1 MTNSNNPEAADV
13 ASPRKRRL
21 LLPSIAFFI
30 AALAAAACFRLSL
43 PTVPCLDAFY
53 HLGHARLYAQQGPLT
68 EEFPWTAYS
77 VIRLH
82 AADLW
87 YGFHLL
93 LIPFTFLPEVA
104 LQIKLSSVFV
114 LLSTMGLFYCALR
127 RNRVC
132 CPYLW
137 PILMLLI
144 SPALLV
150 RLLMTRPHV
159 LDLGLLALLA
169 AFLLRG
175 SAWAVGLVALAIA
188 FVHLNL
194 VWAIPLVV
202 LATLLVKF
210 LVERQ
215 WEWPKLLAA
224 LAGGVLGWLL
234 RPNPFGAAKL
244 LYVQIVDIAVAKA
257 RGLPLTFGCELGTG
271 SDHLSLMPPEVR
283 ANMLLFLALWALAS
297 AISLVALL
305 SPRLRLAAHQR
316 TVLWTN
322 FLLSL
327 VFLLITYGLCWRGID
342 LWVPFSLTLLAAVLT
357 FVVYGRS
364 TDGEPWLRRPARGL
378 IVALGAMLFAFT
390 AWHVVGQHSG
400 CVASVGAEP
409 YRLRAAAEWLREHAE
424 PGEIVFNNHWDL
436 FPELFFWNPRNYYIG
451 GMDPIFQ
458 YRFDPQ
464 LYWKAHHLDRGSGVR
479 YTWGAPERSRD
490 LREDTYT
497 VLRDDFHASYIVV
510 ATDRT
515 PNLYRYLRD
524 DPRFA
529 LGYEG
534 EGLAVFELLPPQQ
547 P

>member
-1 MTNSNNPEAADV
+1 MVTNSDNPEAADV
-13 ASPRKRRL
+13 GSPRKRRL

-30 AALAAAACFRLSL
+30 AALAAAAYFHLSL

-53 HLGHARLYAQQGPLT
+53 HLGHARIYAQQGPFT
-68 EEFPWTAYS
+68 HEFPWTAYS
-77 VIRLH
+77 VISLH

-93 LIPFTFLPEVA
+93 LIPFTFIPDAA
-104 LQIKLSSVFV
+104 LQIKLSGVFI
-114 LLSTMGLFYCALR
+114 LLSTMILFYSAMR
-127 RNRVC
+127 RNQVC

-137 PILMLLI
+137 PLLVLLV

-159 LDLGLLALLA
+159 LDLGLLALLT

-175 SAWAVGLVALAIA
+175 SVWAVALVTLAIT
-188 FVHLNL
+188 FVYLNL
-194 VWAIPLVV
+194 AWVIPLVV
-202 LATLLVKF
+202 LAALLVKF

-215 WEWPKLLAA
+215 CDWPKLLAA
-224 LAGGVLGWLL
+224 FAGGALGWLL
-234 RPNPFGAAKL
+234 RPNPLGAAKL
-244 LYVQIVDIAVAKA
+244 LYVQIVEVALAKA
-257 RGLPLTFGCELGTG
+257 DNLPLLFGCELGRG
-271 SDHLSLMPPEVR
+271 SDHLRLMPTAVR
-283 ANMLLFLALWALAS
+283 VDLLLFLALWALAS
-297 AISLVALL
+297 AVFLVAAL
-305 SPRLRLAAHQR
+305 SPRCRLTAHRR

-327 VFLLITYGLCWRGID
+327 LFLLITYYLSWRAID
-342 LWVPFSLTLLAAVLT
+342 LWVTFGMTLLAAVLT
-357 FVVYGRS
+357 FVVYGRDS
-364 TDGEPWLRRPARGL
+364 EGARWLERPARGT
-378 IVALGAMLFAFT
+378 IVALGALLFAFT
-390 AWHVVGQHSG
+390 AWHVVAQHRG
-400 CVASVGAEP
+400 CVAHVGAEP
-409 YRLRAAAEWLREHAE
+409 YRYRAAAEWLRDHAE
-424 PGEIVFNNHWDL
+424 PGEIVFNTHWDL

-458 YRFDPQ
+458 YRFSPE
-464 LYWKAHHLDRGSGVR
+464 LYWKAHHLDRGDGAR
-479 YTWGAPERSRD
+479 YTWPAPERSRD

-510 ATDRT
+510 ATQRT
-515 PNLYRYLRD
+515 PNLYRYLSD

-534 EGLAVFELLPPQQ
+534 EGLAVFELLPP